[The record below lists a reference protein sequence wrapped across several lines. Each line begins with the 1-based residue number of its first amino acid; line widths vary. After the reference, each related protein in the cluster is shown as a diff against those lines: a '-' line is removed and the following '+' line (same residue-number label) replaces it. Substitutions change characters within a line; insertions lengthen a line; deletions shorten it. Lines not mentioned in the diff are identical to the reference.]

1 MQEERNI
8 KRRPANR
15 QASPGTMEALEDL
28 PIHNVH
34 DVTPIDHYELKTFT
48 VSVRCEQTPRGV
60 DTPELAASLFSRI
73 YEDLDADREHL
84 ALLALSAAH
93 KPVGF
98 KVLSSGTPLQTPVL
112 PSKVLCS
119 AMALWADAFILAHN
133 HPSGDIKA
141 SHDDLDLTRRM
152 VEAGRIV
159 DIELLDHLILAPCG
173 RFSSLHQNHR
183 ELWDLRNAPAANLH
197 PLPADQESEQDD
209 RVEVDS
215 IHWAQTSESVLGLLR
230 NRRLMYALRVDHL
243 KGRWLVFTQKRANV
257 ESLID
262 PSSVTAI
269 EWSKH
274 LPKGPKWR
282 TKPNGYRR
290 YDPLSGWV
298 NKMLDA
304 MEESPG
310 QTLLEAFTNTV
321 AKNATAPPVAA
332 TT

>member
-1 MQEERNI
+1 MQEER
-8 KRRPANR
+8 KKERRPANH
-15 QASPGTMEALEDL
+15 QAKPGTMEALEDL

-60 DTPELAASLFSRI
+60 DTPELAASLLSRI

-98 KVLSSGTPLQTPVL
+98 KVLSSGTPLQTPAL

-152 VEAGRIV
+152 VEAGEV
-159 DIELLDHLILAPCG
+159 VGIEFLDHLILAPGG
-173 RFSSLHQNHR
+173 RFSSLHHNHR

-197 PLPADQESEQDD
+197 RPPPTDQESEQDD

-215 IHWAQTSESVLGLLR
+215 IHCAQTSESVLGLLR
-230 NRRLMYALRVDHL
+230 NRRIMYALRVDHL

-290 YDPLSGWV
+290 YNLLSGWV

-310 QTLLEAFTNTV
+310 QALLESFIATV
-321 AKNATAPPVAA
+321 PNPA
-332 TT
+332 